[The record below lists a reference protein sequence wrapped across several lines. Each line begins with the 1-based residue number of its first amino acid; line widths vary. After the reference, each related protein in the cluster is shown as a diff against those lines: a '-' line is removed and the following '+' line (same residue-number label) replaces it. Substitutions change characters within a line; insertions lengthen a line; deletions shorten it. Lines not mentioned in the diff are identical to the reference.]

1 MFSVVV
7 PTYNRPATLQKL
19 LQSLEAQ
26 SFAKSLFEVIVV
38 FTENDSSE
46 ATLKS
51 FQASFKLTALKI
63 TDSIFNGKSAS
74 LKRNKG
80 ISAAHYPWIAFI
92 DDDCVAD
99 IDWLKN
105 ANELISAQ
113 NPAAIEGFTQIPNDE
128 KQTFTAKGLRSL
140 SRFGG
145 YQTCNMFYR
154 KDVLLSIG
162 GFDPRLPF
170 YLEDTD
176 LAWSVL
182 EQNLSILPSEKVI
195 VTHPVPKANVFRWIE
210 NAQRTKLIPY
220 LAKKHPLLYKKT
232 NFRALS
238 NSSKFMTLLIL
249 ILICAS
255 ALGFIAPLMG
265 IACYL
270 TMSSLYILYLLRDCR
285 TDTREVLQMLML
297 FPLVPPI
304 SAIQLLRG
312 NLEHRIFIL

>member
-7 PTYNRPATLQKL
+7 PTYHRPDTLQKL

-26 SFAKSLFEVIVV
+26 SFPKSLFEVIVV

-46 ATLKS
+46 SVLKS
-51 FQASFKLTALKI
+51 FPSTFKLTPLKI
-63 TDSIFNGKSAS
+63 NDPVFNGKSAS

-92 DDDCVAD
+92 DDDCIAD
-99 IDWLKN
+99 MDWLKN
-105 ANELISAQ
+105 ANELISAK
-113 NPAAIEGFTQIPNDE
+113 NPTAIEGFTQIPKDE
-128 KQTFTAKGLRSL
+128 KQTFTAKGLRHL

-145 YQTCNMFYR
+145 YQTCNMFY
-154 KDVLLSIG
+154 KKETLLAVG
-162 GFDPRLPF
+162 GFDPHLPF

-182 EQNLSILPSEKVI
+182 ERNHSITPSETIK
-195 VTHPVPKANVFRWIE
+195 VTHPVPGSNVIRWLE

-220 LAKKHPLLYKKT
+220 LAIKHPMLFKKKK
-232 NFRALS
+232 FRALS
-238 NSSKFMTLLIL
+238 VSSRLMVLLIL
-249 ILICAS
+249 ILTVA
-255 ALGFIAPLMG
+255 ALFGAINPFIG
-265 IACYL
+265 IVIYFFI
-270 TMSSLYILYLLRDCR
+270 SSLYVLYLLRDCH
-285 TDTREVLQMLML
+285 TDAREVIQMLLL

-312 NLEHRIFIL
+312 NLEYRTFII